1 MMNVFPFYARSFF
14 VERSLFIS
22 KFKAKS
28 GKKNISPLFTD
39 EFGEA
44 IIFSLLDMSGLA
56 CSLTLFLPFF
66 LFEGGVG
73 RGRNCKELLHLHTL
87 YFYTRFHLTNR
98 IKKKKIVPLQSDI
111 NFCLCAQ
118 N

>member
-1 MMNVFPFYARSFF
+1 MRNVFSFYARSFF

-66 LFEGGVG
+66 SF
-73 RGRNCKELLHLHTL
+73 
-87 YFYTRFHLTNR
+87 
-98 IKKKKIVPLQSDI
+98 
-111 NFCLCAQ
+111 
-118 N
+118 